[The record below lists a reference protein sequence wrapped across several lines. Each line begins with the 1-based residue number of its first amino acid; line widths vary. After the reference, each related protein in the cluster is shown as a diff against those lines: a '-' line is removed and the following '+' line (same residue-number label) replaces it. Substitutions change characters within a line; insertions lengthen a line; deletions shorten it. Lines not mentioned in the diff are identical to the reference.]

1 MPPPGGAA
9 HLLNIVVQAADGKAG
24 VVVILP
30 NALWVLLGETRPGL
44 SQRCWHTCPPGS
56 CLGIHS
62 ATQPGVV
69 RPHLV
74 VLDQDV
80 TGGIED
86 LRVQRVRVLGQG
98 VVVVEAV
105 DLDVA
110 QADLVVGIDGRGV
123 QETADLRGQ
132 EV

>member
-44 SQRCWHTCPPGS
+44 SQRCWHTCPSGS